1 MGSKAPLESLL
12 KDSEVAKLLGQ
23 SVRTLRKNRLL
34 GRGPRFRRLGRSVR
48 YHPADL
54 RAYIDA
60 CSVGGSGIAA

>member
-1 MGSKAPLESLL
+1 MSSKATLEPLLTDL
-12 KDSEVAKLLGQ
+12 EVAKLLGQ

-54 RAYIDA
+54 RAYLDA
-60 CSVGGSGIAA
+60 CPVGGSGVAA